1 MNVGYLI
8 RELYYQRRR
17 TLTAILGLS
26 IGIALL
32 IILNALSMAYRQ
44 AAHAPL
50 KEIGAD
56 ITVQRAGDVPKDL
69 AGAVFPCSA
78 VTISQ
83 GEVKK
88 IQGLPGI
95 RGIGQAVL
103 LWVFDPNRAWIV
115 LGIEQNNSV
124 GPAILRSA
132 VTEGKFIQEGSSEA
146 LVEVGYAR
154 QFGIKIG
161 DIISVSGRKF
171 TVVGLAD
178 ASRAAKTAVANVY
191 VSLADAQN
199 LALSSQQLQ
208 SVSPFKPGD
217 VNLLFI
223 KADQEKITPLAASLK
238 DILGKKATVATPDS
252 FLKLLGSLFAL
263 SDKFTLAASLIAII
277 VAVLIAFKTMAGNI
291 AERVREIGV
300 LKAVGWTNRNVVA
313 QLLAESVT
321 QCFLAGILGILVA
334 LVVAFGLSFMKVS
347 IPIPWDMAP
356 TPHFLPGGGDQ
367 IFKTLRLPIHVPW
380 TLASFAFV
388 LSVVIGGLTGA
399 LLGRQIA
406 KIKPSEVLRHEVRQP
421 SWPARNLAKSMATW
435 RW

>member
-1 MNVGYLI
+1 MNLHYLGK
-8 RELYYQRRR
+8 ELYYQKRR

-32 IILNALSMAYRQ
+32 VILNALSMAYRQ

-50 KEIGAD
+50 QAIGAD
-56 ITVQRAGDVPKDL
+56 ISVQRPGDVPKDL

-78 VTISQ
+78 VTIRQ
-83 GEVKK
+83 AEVEK
-88 IQGLPGI
+88 IQGLSGI
-95 RGIGQAVL
+95 RGMGKAVL

-115 LGIEQNNSV
+115 LGIEQENSV

-132 VTEGKFIQEGSSEA
+132 VTEGRFLQEGTSEA
-146 LVEVGYAR
+146 MVEVAYAR
-154 QFGIKIG
+154 QFGIKVG
-161 DIISVSGRKF
+161 DTISVAEKRYPI
-171 TVVGLAD
+171 VGLID
-178 ASRAAKTAVANVY
+178 ASQAAKIAVANVY
-191 VSLADAQN
+191 LPLVEAQN
-199 LALSSQQLQ
+199 LAASSKQLQ
-208 SVSPFKPGD
+208 SVSPYNPGD

-223 KADQEKITPLAASLK
+223 KADQEKITSLAASLK
-238 DILGKKATVATPDS
+238 GILGQKATVATPDS

-277 VAVLIAFKTMAGNI
+277 VAILIAFKTMAGNI
-291 AERVREIGV
+291 AERAREIGV
-300 LKAVGWTNRNVVA
+300 LKAVGWTNRNVVT
-313 QLLAESVT
+313 QLLMESVV
-321 QCFLAGILGILVA
+321 QCFLAGILGLLIA

-388 LSVVIGGLTGA
+388 LSVVIGGMTGG

-406 KIKPSEVLRHEVRQP
+406 KIKPSEVLSHE
-421 SWPARNLAKSMATW
+421 
-435 RW
+435 

>member
-1 MNVGYLI
+1 MNLHYLMN
-8 RELYYQRRR
+8 ELYYQKRR

-56 ITVQRAGDVPKDL
+56 ITVQRPGDVPKDL

-78 VTISQ
+78 VTIRQS
-83 GEVKK
+83 EVEK

-95 RGIGQAVL
+95 RGVGKALL

-115 LGIEQNNSV
+115 LGIEQNNTI
-124 GPAILRSA
+124 GPAILRSS
-132 VTEGKFIQEGSSEA
+132 VTEGRFIEEGKSEA
-146 LVEVGYAR
+146 LVEVAYAR
-154 QFGIKIG
+154 QFGVKLG
-161 DIISVSGRKF
+161 DTISVADKKF
-171 TVVGLAD
+171 PVVGFID
-178 ASRAAKTAVANVY
+178 ASRAAKIAVATVY
-191 VSLADAQN
+191 LPLAEAQQM
-199 LALSSQQLQ
+199 AASSKGLQ
-208 SVSPFKPGD
+208 SVSPYDPGD

-277 VAVLIAFKTMAGNI
+277 VAILIAFKTMAGNI
-291 AERVREIGV
+291 AERAREIGV
-300 LKAVGWTNRNVVA
+300 LKAVGWTNRNVVT
-313 QLLAESVT
+313 QLLMESVV
-321 QCFLAGILGILVA
+321 QCFLAGILGLLIA
-334 LVVAFGLSFMKVS
+334 LVVAFGLGFMKVN

-380 TLASFAFV
+380 TLALFSFV
-388 LSVVIGGLTGA
+388 LSVVIGGMTGA

-406 KIKPSEVLRHEVRQP
+406 KIKPSEVLRHE
-421 SWPARNLAKSMATW
+421 
-435 RW
+435 

>member
-1 MNVGYLI
+1 MNLHYLMN
-8 RELYYQRRR
+8 ELYYQKRR

-56 ITVQRAGDVPKDL
+56 ITVQRPGDVPKDL

-78 VTISQ
+78 VTIRQS
-83 GEVKK
+83 EVEK

-95 RGIGQAVL
+95 RGVGKALL

-115 LGIEQNNSV
+115 LGIEQNNTI
-124 GPAILRSA
+124 GPAILRSS
-132 VTEGKFIQEGSSEA
+132 VTEGRFIEEGKSEA
-146 LVEVGYAR
+146 LVEVAYAR
-154 QFGIKIG
+154 QFGVKLG
-161 DIISVSGRKF
+161 DTISVADKKF
-171 TVVGLAD
+171 PVVGFID
-178 ASRAAKTAVANVY
+178 ASRAAKIAVANVY
-191 VSLADAQN
+191 LPLAEAQQM
-199 LALSSQQLQ
+199 AASSKGLQ
-208 SVSPFKPGD
+208 SVSPYDPGD

-277 VAVLIAFKTMAGNI
+277 VAILIAFKTMAGNI
-291 AERVREIGV
+291 AERAREIGV
-300 LKAVGWTNRNVVA
+300 LKAVGWTNRNVVT
-313 QLLAESVT
+313 QLLMESVV
-321 QCFLAGILGILVA
+321 QCFLAGILGLLIA
-334 LVVAFGLSFMKVS
+334 LVVAFGLGFMKVN

-380 TLASFAFV
+380 TLALFSFV
-388 LSVVIGGLTGA
+388 LSIVIGGMTGA

-406 KIKPSEVLRHEVRQP
+406 KI
-421 SWPARNLAKSMATW
+421 
-435 RW
+435 